1 MAAKGGFSI
10 ADLQQGAKKLQ
21 TVEAPAA
28 DSKGAK
34 GSGDVADDEAARAL
48 GDSALIVN
56 FKKHSDLST

>member
-21 TVEAPAA
+21 TVETPAA

-34 GSGDVADDEAARAL
+34 GSGDVVDDEAARSL
-48 GDSALIVN
+48 GT
-56 FKKHSDLST
+56 FSTVCMFS